1 MRCGPSNASGEHFR
15 LVTPQ
20 PRQYWIAQQ
29 MRYCFELEFLDYD
42 HLQGY
47 RFVAR
52 YHDRIPDEAQMR
64 WALEDFRG
72 ELIAAG
78 VRVGDIKEFLPTPQ
92 TTPLLNVPISKAHRG
107 LSLC

>member
-1 MRCGPSNASGEHFR
+1 
-15 LVTPQ
+15 
-20 PRQYWIAQQ
+20 